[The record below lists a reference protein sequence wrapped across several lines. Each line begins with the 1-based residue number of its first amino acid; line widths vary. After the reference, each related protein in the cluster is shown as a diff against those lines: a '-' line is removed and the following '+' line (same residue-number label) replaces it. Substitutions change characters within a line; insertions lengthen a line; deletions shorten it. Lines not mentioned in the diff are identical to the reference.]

1 MNCLDFRR
9 DVLAQPLKPGEEA
22 RSHAL
27 DCASCREFLAR
38 QRELDEELVQALQV
52 PVPDGLADRVLVA
65 QGIRSGARLWPWAAA
80 ASVAIAVAL
89 GVLAPPFLAGDAL
102 AREAIVHL
110 REEPQSLR
118 LVTAHD
124 PGLLT
129 QALAS
134 QGMRLAVTLGQV
146 TYAKLCPMAQ
156 GKAHHVVVATAHG
169 PVTLFLLPGDA
180 VARKRTLVESEGATA
195 ITIPAARGSIAI
207 VAATREQALA
217 AERALALA

>member
-9 DVLAQPLKPGEEA
+9 DALAQPLKPGEEA
-22 RSHAL
+22 RAHASE
-27 DCASCREFLAR
+27 CASCREFLAR
-38 QRELDEELVQALQV
+38 QRELDEELSQALQV

-80 ASVAIAVAL
+80 AGVVITLAL
-89 GVLAPPFLAGDAL
+89 GILAPPYLAGDAL

-110 REEPQSLR
+110 REEPQSLH
-118 LVTAHD
+118 LATPHD
-124 PGLLT
+124 PGLLP

-134 QGMRLAVTLGQV
+134 QGMRLAVSLGQV
-146 TYAKLCPMAQ
+146 TYAKLCPMAH
-156 GKAHHVVVATAHG
+156 GKAHHLVVATAQG

-180 VARKRTLVESEGATA
+180 VARKRTLVESDGATA
-195 ITIPAARGSIAI
+195 ITLPATRGSIAI

-217 AERALALA
+217 AERALTHA